1 MGRDTGIADRLRRR
15 GLKVVEVAGWQT
27 RGNSSFSPRGSVDH
41 HTAGSSRGN
50 APSLAVCTYGR
61 AGLSGPLCNVLVGR
75 DNTCYVIAA
84 GRANHAGRGG
94 WNGLRYNSSVYGV
107 ERENVGYASRE
118 PWRPDQDFVAGVV
131 HAALIEGRASAQNV
145 CEHKEWAPSRKIDAH
160 TVNGNDMRHFVGE
173 IHKLWAKQYAPEIPQ
188 PPPDKPIDYAKLRR
202 LVATDFGKKMAD
214 QPNLDGNSEGV
225 RVALLQQVLNF
236 VSGTKL
242 EVDGKY
248 GPKTI
253 QAVVNFQNFM
263 NYLSPGVI
271 KDFPGAVHETTRWML
286 VASLNQIARGEA

>member
-1 MGRDTGIADRLRRR
+1 MGRDTGIADRLRNR
-15 GLKVVEVAGWQT
+15 GLKVVEIAGWKT
-27 RGNSSFSPRGSVDH
+27 RGSSYFSPQGSVDH

-61 AGLSGPLCNVLVGR
+61 AGLSGPLCNVLIGR

-107 ERENVGYASRE
+107 ERENVGYAARE
-118 PWRPDQDFVAGVV
+118 PWRPDQSFVAGIV

-160 TVNGNDMRHFVGE
+160 TILGRDMRHFVGE
-173 IHKLWAKQYAPEIPQ
+173 IHKLWAGQAAPAPT
-188 PPPDKPIDYAKLRR
+188 PPPSAPIDYEKLRKW
-202 LVATDFGKKMAD
+202 VAADFAKKMAE
-214 QPNLDGNSEGV
+214 QPNLDGNSEGL
-225 RVALLQQVLNF
+225 RVALLQQILNF
-236 VSGTKL
+236 VSDAGL
-242 EVDGKY
+242 MEDGHY

-253 QAVVNFQNFM
+253 QAVLNFQNFM
-263 NYLSPGVI
+263 NWISPGVI
-271 KDFPGAVHETTRWML
+271 TDFPGAVHETTRWML
-286 VASLNQIARGEA
+286 VASLNQIAGR